1 MAKKT
6 TDTIDAAGTPA
17 TENAVTV
24 AGGAPV
30 TCEAPVTQETEAV
43 PGAAEVNES
52 GFYMYIGPNLKGF
65 IQTGTIFRGTRK
77 AAYKAAAAAIKRQ
90 HLVKT
95 LIVSG
100 DALPEAR
107 LKVRQPGNALYVS
120 YQKLAGKDGK

>member
-6 TDTIDAAGTPA
+6 TDTIDAAAGAPA
-17 TENAVTV
+17 TENAVTA

-30 TCEAPVTQETEAV
+30 MQEAEAAL
-43 PGAAEVNES
+43 AAEVNES

-65 IQTGTIFRGTRK
+65 IQTGAIFRGTRK
-77 AAYKAAAAAIKRQ
+77 DAYKAAAAAIKQQ
-90 HLVKT
+90 HLVKS

-107 LKVRQPGNALYVS
+107 LKVRQPGNALYRN
-120 YQKLAGKDGK
+120 YQKLAGKEGK